1 MQDIPD
7 RRQEIDDIV
16 KTKDIFI
23 NDDLFSDTDT
33 RDICNLVDRIKSET
47 DVNDVLLEHEPVDTT
62 PDTPPSPE
70 PLLDFSDI
78 LLKNNKRKNKTAKKI
93 KQKYKNIRQN
103 IDKVN
108 PICHGVLLTFVVMGG
123 G

>member
-1 MQDIPD
+1 M
-7 RRQEIDDIV
+7 
-16 KTKDIFI
+16 
-23 NDDLFSDTDT
+23 
-33 RDICNLVDRIKSET
+33 
-47 DVNDVLLEHEPVDTT
+47 LEHEPVGTT
-62 PDTPPSPE
+62 PDIPPSLE

-93 KQKYKNIRQN
+93 RQKYKNIRQN
-103 IDKVN
+103 IDKIN